1 MLSVVVPYR
10 NEALLAF
17 TVQRLHETIRVPYEI
32 ITVDDGSDQPVEIP
46 AGVKNIRIDESNGVD
61 FARHIGIEAAQYDT
75 VLVIDAHMNFWDD
88 DWSERLVDYSVNNPT
103 HVGCVITLGLESG
116 RMEMERARGR
126 YFGAHIIPAE
136 ITDESNVHY
145 VFARR
150 ILVDKWNTVCQ
161 PGEVGSV
168 LGGAYFMSRRWY
180 LETLLSPW
188 EELRGWGY
196 SEANISIP
204 NFLMGGKNVCLDVEM
219 GHMFRHASP
228 FPTHI
233 HKVLFN
239 ELYLAHVVIP
249 DPAERNELIGR
260 LALPDDAVAQGAWE
274 LLEQSVHRWYGRYLV
289 EKGKRTWEDYKDEWM
304 DSSRTY

>member
-1 MLSVVVPYR
+1 MLSVVVPFR
-10 NEALLAF
+10 NEEMLAF
-17 TVQRLHETIRVPYEI
+17 TVQRLHETIRIPYEI
-32 ITVDDGSDQPVEIP
+32 ITIDDGSDQPVQIP
-46 AGVKNIRIDESNGVD
+46 AGVKNIRIEESMGVD
-61 FARHIGIEAAQYDT
+61 FARHTGIEAAQYDT

-103 HVGCVITLGLESG
+103 DVGCVITLGLEYD
-116 RMEMERARGR
+116 RLEMEQARGR

-136 ITDESNVHY
+136 IVDENTLHY

-150 ILVDKWNTVCQ
+150 ILVDKWNTICKA
-161 PGEVGSV
+161 GEVGSV

-188 EELRGWGY
+188 EELRGWGF

-204 NFLMGGKNVCLDVEM
+204 NFLMGGKNVCLDIEM
-219 GHMFRHASP
+219 GHMFRHSSP

-233 HKVLFN
+233 HTVLFN

-249 DPAERNELIGR
+249 DEAERNELIAQ
-260 LALPDDAVAQGAWE
+260 LALPDDIVAQGAWE
-274 LLEQSVHRWYGRYLV
+274 LLNMSIHSWYGRYLM
-289 EKGKRTWEDYKDEWM
+289 EKGKRTWEEYKSMWM
-304 DSSRTY
+304 DPNREY

>member
-10 NEALLAF
+10 NEDMLSF

-32 ITVDDGSDQPVEIP
+32 ITIDDSSDQPVEIP
-46 AGVKNIRIDESNGVD
+46 AGVKNIRIDEPTGVD
-61 FARHIGIEAAQYDT
+61 FARHTGIDAARYDT

-88 DWSERLVDYSVNNPT
+88 DWSERLIDYNVNHPT
-103 HVGCVITLGLESG
+103 HVGCVVTLGLEYG
-116 RMEMERARGR
+116 RLEMEKAHGR

-136 ITDESNVHY
+136 IVDESNLHY

-150 ILVDKWNTVCQ
+150 VLVDKWNTTCK
-161 PGEVGSV
+161 PGEIGSV

-188 EELRGWGY
+188 EELRGWGF

-204 NFLMGGKNVCLDVEM
+204 NFLMGGSNVCLDIEM
-219 GHMFRHASP
+219 GHMFRHSSP
-228 FPTHI
+228 FPTFI
-233 HKVLFN
+233 HAVLFN

-249 DPAERNELIGR
+249 DEAERNELIGQ
-260 LALPDDAVAQGAWE
+260 LALPDDVVTQGAWE
-274 LLEQSVHRWYGRYLV
+274 LLNKSIHRWYGRYLV
-289 EKGKRTWEDYKDEWM
+289 EKGERTWEDYKIMWM
-304 DSSRTY
+304 DPDREY